1 MGKLILAAIA
11 SIDGWVEDEE
21 GKFDWSTPDE
31 VHAFV
36 NDLRASVHRG
46 SRPPPQNGCFQVH
59 KACHT
64 LRTAL
69 GEDVLVV
76 ADAVLDDVNQTL
88 GHGPPGR
95 LVERDR
101 CKVLDSRVQLE
112 NGVATVGDH
121 RLTMR

>member
-1 MGKLILAAIA
+1 MRHITDPFLPAKA
-11 SIDGWVEDEE
+11 SLKCREDGTRDR
-21 GKFDWSTPDE
+21 DRHTDR
-31 VHAFV
+31 
-36 NDLRASVHRG
+36 L
-46 SRPPPQNGCFQVH
+46 PPPQNWCFQVN

-101 CKVLDSRVQLE
+101 CKVLDSCVQLE
-112 NGVATVGDH
+112 IGVATVGHH
-121 RLTMR
+121 RFTLR